1 MNSGVKLPLQEDSPS
16 PTVSPH
22 SNAPESEIV
31 LSLQGVSK
39 RYGAVRAVREVNLE
53 CRAGEIHAVVGENG
67 SGKSTLLGVAS
78 GYVDPDSGT
87 VMIAGHRLR
96 ADSPAQA
103 LRLGLGMAY
112 QDNAQVIWLAVKENL
127 YLATTPEKRPPVL
140 RMKKWAIEMLAK
152 YELHNVFADMPVA
165 FLELEDRQ
173 RLEVTKALLSD
184 PKVLLLDEPT
194 TALGPEGVDWLHK
207 TILKCAEQGMGIVY
221 VSHRLPEVL
230 AVADRVTVLRDGV
243 SQGTYDA
250 ANLSESQIVEL
261 MIGRSFTSAFPERST
276 LSADD
281 SSVVLNVTGLQ
292 GEFFGPVTL
301 KLRRG
306 EILGIAGVEGNGQ
319 GDFFQCLAGI
329 VPPKRGLVRVDGKHV
344 DLTTPVGAFS
354 SGIMLLAGDRKR
366 EALFPVLGI
375 RSNATV
381 QILHRLSR
389 LGWVRRALEHTIVSR
404 MVNVLKIRTP
414 SSEQPVQFLSGG
426 NQQKVSLS
434 RIYLKEDVKV
444 ILADEPTQG
453 VDVRSRFDIYEA
465 LRAKANE
472 GAAIII
478 KSSDPIELSGFCDRV
493 MVMSRGQI
501 INEIDGDDL
510 SERRII
516 EAIVGG
522 VNLSYDMSLP
532 APTSSIEEQALDSLG
547 EDSE

>member
-1 MNSGVKLPLQEDSPS
+1 MQHA
-16 PTVSPH
+16 TVSPH
-22 SNAPESEIV
+22 QSTPEGRVI

-39 RYGAVRAVREVNLE
+39 RYGAVQAVRNVSLE
-53 CRAGEIHAVVGENG
+53 CRAGEIHAVLGENG
-67 SGKSTLLGVAS
+67 SGKSTLLGIAS
-78 GYVDPDSGT
+78 GFVDPDSGT
-87 VMIAGHRLR
+87 VTIDGQPLR
-96 ADSPAQA
+96 TDSPAKA

-112 QDNAQVIWLAVKENL
+112 QDNAQVLWLAVKENL
-127 YLATTPEKRPPVL
+127 YLAAAPEKRPPIYK
-140 RMKKWAIEMLAK
+140 MKKWAIDILAK

-165 FLELEDRQ
+165 MLELEDRQ

-194 TALGPEGVDWLHK
+194 TALGPEGVAWLHQ
-207 TILKCAEQGMGIVY
+207 TILKCAQQGMGIIY

-230 AVADRVTVLRDGV
+230 SVADRVTVLRDGT
-243 SQGTYDA
+243 SQGTHTA
-250 ANLSESQIVEL
+250 AGMGESELVDL
-261 MIGRSFTSAFPERST
+261 MIGRSFESAFPPRPPLAEDESQI
-276 LSADD
+276 
-281 SSVVLNVTGLQ
+281 VLNVTGLQ

-319 GDFFQCLAGI
+319 GDFFQCLCGI
-329 VPPKRGLVRVDGKHV
+329 VPPKRGLVRVEGKHV
-344 DLTTPVGAFS
+344 DLTSPVGAFA
-354 SGIMLLAGDRKR
+354 SGVMLLAGDRKR
-366 EALFPVLGI
+366 EALFPVLGV

-381 QILHRLSR
+381 QILHHLSR
-389 LGWVRRALEHTIVSR
+389 LGWVVGGVERR
-404 MVNVLKIRTP
+404 MVGMMAQILKIRTP
-414 SSEQPVQFLSGG
+414 SLEQPVQFLSGG

-434 RIYLKEDVKV
+434 RIHLRKDVKV

-465 LRAKANE
+465 LRSKANE

-501 INEIDGDDL
+501 INELTGDDL
-510 SERRII
+510 NERRII

-522 VNLSYDMSLP
+522 VNLSYDISLP
-532 APTSSIEEQALDSLG
+532 MPTQSIEQQAIDG
-547 EDSE
+547 AEAE

>member
-1 MNSGVKLPLQEDSPS
+1 MTDGVKLPLQDSS
-16 PTVSPH
+16 TVSPH
-22 SNAPESEIV
+22 RNTPEGELI

-39 RYGAVRAVREVNLE
+39 RYGAVQAVREVSLE
-53 CRAGEIHAVVGENG
+53 CRAGEIHAVLGENG
-67 SGKSTLLGVAS
+67 SGKSTLLGMAS
-78 GYVDPDSGT
+78 GFVEPDRGT
-87 VMIAGHRLR
+87 VMIGGRKLR
-96 ADSPAQA
+96 KDSPAEA

-112 QDNAQVIWLAVKENL
+112 QDNAQVAWLAVKENL
-127 YLATTPEKRPPVL
+127 YLATAPDKRPSVL
-140 RMKKWAIEMLAK
+140 KMKKWAIEMLAK

-165 FLELEDRQ
+165 YLELEDRQ

-194 TALGPEGVDWLHK
+194 TALGPDGVDWLHR
-207 TILKCAEQGMGIVY
+207 TILKCAKQGMGIIY

-230 AVADRVTVLRDGV
+230 SVADRVTVLRDGV
-243 SQGTYDA
+243 SQGTYEVADV
-250 ANLSESQIVEL
+250 SESQVVEL
-261 MIGRSFTSAFPERST
+261 MIGRSFASAFPERGT
-276 LSADD
+276 LSDED
-281 SSVVLNVTGLQ
+281 SSVVMNVTGLQ
-292 GEFFGPVTL
+292 GEFFGPVSL
-301 KLRRG
+301 RLRRG

-319 GDFFQCLAGI
+319 GDFFQCLTGI
-329 VPPKRGLVRVDGKHV
+329 VPPKRGLVRVNGKHV
-344 DLTTPVGAFS
+344 DLTTPVGAYA

-366 EALFPVLGI
+366 EALFPVLGV

-381 QILHRLSR
+381 QILHRISR
-389 LGWVRRALEHTIVSR
+389 LGWVRRSLEKIMVSK
-404 MVNVLKIRTP
+404 MVEVLKIRTP
-414 SSEQPVQFLSGG
+414 SLEQPVQFLSGG

-434 RIYLKEDVKV
+434 RIHLREDVKV

-465 LRAKANE
+465 LRSKANE

-501 INEIDGDDL
+501 INEIDRDDL

-532 APTSSIEEQALDSLG
+532 SPTVSIEQQAVVSLG
-547 EDSE
+547 ENEIAE

>member
-1 MNSGVKLPLQEDSPS
+1 MTNGLPLQPN
-16 PTVSPH
+16 TVSPPR
-22 SNAPESEIV
+22 NTPEGEII

-39 RYGAVRAVREVNLE
+39 RYGAVQAVKDVSLE

-67 SGKSTLLGVAS
+67 SGKSTLLGIAS
-78 GYVDPDSGT
+78 GFVDPDHGR
-87 VMIAGHRLR
+87 VEIAGRPLR
-96 ADSPAQA
+96 TDSPAKA
-103 LRLGLGMAY
+103 LQLGLGMAY
-112 QDNAQVIWLAVKENL
+112 QDNAQVLGLAVKENL
-127 YLATTPEKRPPVL
+127 YLATAPDKRPPVL
-140 RMKKWAIEMLAK
+140 KMKKWAIEILARF
-152 YELHNVFADMPVA
+152 ELHNVFADMPVGY
-165 FLELEDRQ
+165 LELEDRQ

-194 TALGPEGVDWLHK
+194 TALGPEGVEWLHQ
-207 TILKCAEQGMGIVY
+207 TILKCAKQGMGIIY

-230 AVADRVTVLRDGV
+230 SVADRVTVLRDGV
-243 SQGTYDA
+243 SQGTYNA
-250 ANLSESQIVEL
+250 AGMTEAELVEL
-261 MIGRSFTSAFPERST
+261 MIGRSFASAFPPRVE
-276 LSADD
+276 LSEDD
-281 SSVVLNVTGLQ
+281 STVVLNVTGLQ

-301 KLRRG
+301 KLRCG

-319 GDFFQCLAGI
+319 GDFFQCLTGV

-344 DLTTPVGAFS
+344 DLTSPLGAYR

-366 EALFPVLGI
+366 EALFLVLGI
-375 RSNATV
+375 RNNATV
-381 QILHRLSR
+381 QILDHLSR
-389 LGWVRRALEHTIVSR
+389 LGWVRRGFERSMVSK
-404 MVNVLKIRTP
+404 MVERLKIRTP
-414 SSEQPVQFLSGG
+414 SLEQPVQFLSGG

-434 RIYLKEDVKV
+434 RIHLRETVRV

-501 INEIDGDDL
+501 INEIAGSDL

-522 VNLSYDMSLP
+522 VNLSYDMNLP
-532 APTSSIEEQALDSLG
+532 APTASIEKQTIDRAL
-547 EDSE
+547 EEIE

>member
-1 MNSGVKLPLQEDSPS
+1 MSAGVKLPFPDVH
-16 PTVSPH
+16 TVAPH
-22 SNAPESEIV
+22 RNPPDGEII

-39 RYGAVRAVREVNLE
+39 RFGAVRAVRDVSLE

-67 SGKSTLLGVAS
+67 SGKSTLLGIAS
-78 GYVDPDSGT
+78 GFIDPDSGT
-87 VMIAGHRLR
+87 VLIGGRPLR
-96 ADSPAQA
+96 TDSPAKA

-112 QDNAQVIWLAVKENL
+112 QDNAQVASLAVKENL
-127 YLATTPEKRPPVL
+127 YLAAAPEKRPPVL
-140 RMKKWAIEMLAK
+140 RMKKWAIEILAK
-152 YELHNVFADMPVA
+152 FELHDVFADMPVGY
-165 FLELEDRQ
+165 LSLEDRQ

-194 TALGPEGVDWLHK
+194 TALGPEGVAWLHQ
-207 TILKCAEQGMGIVY
+207 TILKCAKAGMGIVY

-230 AVADRVTVLRDGV
+230 SVADRVTVLRDGV

-250 ANLSESQIVEL
+250 AGMTEAELVEL
-261 MIGRSFTSAFPERST
+261 MIGRSFASAFPPHHDVSDED
-276 LSADD
+276 A
-281 SSVVLNVTGLQ
+281 SVVLNVTGLQ
-292 GEFFGPVTL
+292 GEFFGPVSL

-319 GDFFQCLAGI
+319 GDFFQTLSGI
-329 VPPKRGLVRVDGKHV
+329 IPPKRGLVRVDGKHV
-344 DLTTPVGAFS
+344 DLTSPVGALR

-366 EALFPVLGI
+366 EALFLVLGV
-375 RSNATV
+375 RSNASI
-381 QILHRLSR
+381 QMLHRLSR
-389 LGWVRRALEHTIVSR
+389 FGWVRRSLERSLVSQVIER
-404 MVNVLKIRTP
+404 LKIRTP
-414 SSEQPVQFLSGG
+414 SLEQPVQFLSGG

-434 RIYLKEDVKV
+434 RIHLRKNVKV

-465 LRAKANE
+465 LRAKAND

-501 INEIDGDDL
+501 INELAGDEL

-516 EAIVGG
+516 EAIVSG
-522 VNLSYDMSLP
+522 VNLSYDVSLP
-532 APTSSIEEQALDSLG
+532 MPTRSIEEQAVANAG
-547 EDSE
+547 EDAE

>member
-1 MNSGVKLPLQEDSPS
+1 MAAGVKLPLQDSTPD
-16 PTVSPH
+16 
-22 SNAPESEIV
+22 SEVI

-39 RYGAVRAVREVNLE
+39 RYGAVQAVRDVSLE

-67 SGKSTLLGVAS
+67 SGKSTLLGIAS
-78 GYVDPDSGT
+78 GFVDPDRGT
-87 VMIAGHRLR
+87 VTIGGQPLR
-96 ADSPAQA
+96 TDSPAKA

-112 QDNAQVIWLAVKENL
+112 QDNAQVLGLAVKENL
-127 YLATTPEKRPPVL
+127 YLAAAPEKRPPVL
-140 RMKKWAIEMLAK
+140 KMKKWAIEILARF
-152 YELHNVFADMPVA
+152 ELHNVFADMPVGYLA
-165 FLELEDRQ
+165 LEDRQ

-194 TALGPEGVDWLHK
+194 TALGPEGVEWLHQ
-207 TILKCAEQGMGIVY
+207 TIQKCARQGMGIVY

-230 AVADRVTVLRDGV
+230 SVADRVTVLRDGV
-243 SQGTYDA
+243 SQGTYEA
-250 ANLSESQIVEL
+250 RGMTESELIEL
-261 MIGRSFTSAFPERST
+261 MIGRSFDSAFPPRGI
-276 LSADD
+276 LSDENT
-281 SSVVLNVTGLQ
+281 SVVLNVTGLQ

-319 GDFFQCLAGI
+319 GDFFQTLTGI
-329 VPPKRGLVRVDGKHV
+329 IPPKRGLVRVDGRHV
-344 DLTTPVGAFS
+344 DLTSPVGALRA
-354 SGIMLLAGDRKR
+354 GIMLLAGDRKR
-366 EALFPVLGI
+366 EALFLVLGVK
-375 RSNATV
+375 SNASIQV
-381 QILHRLSR
+381 LHRLSR
-389 LGWVRRALEHTIVSR
+389 LGWVRRGLERR
-404 MVNVLKIRTP
+404 MVAQMVERLKIRTP
-414 SSEQPVQFLSGG
+414 SLEQPVQFLSGG

-434 RIYLKEDVKV
+434 RIHLRKHVKV

-465 LRAKANE
+465 LRSKANE
-472 GAAIII
+472 GTAIII

-501 INEIDGDDL
+501 INELAGDDL

-532 APTSSIEEQALDSLG
+532 MPTMSIEEQAIGNAG